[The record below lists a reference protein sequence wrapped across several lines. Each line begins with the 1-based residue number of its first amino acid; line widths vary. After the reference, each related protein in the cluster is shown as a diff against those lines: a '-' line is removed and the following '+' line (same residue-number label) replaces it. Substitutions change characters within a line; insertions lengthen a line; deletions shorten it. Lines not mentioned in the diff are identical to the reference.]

1 MRIRYYCHYGHLT
14 GYGRAARDYLAALHR
29 VDGLELE
36 IAALGGD
43 AGCASPEPRYSHLD
57 DLARQW
63 QEPWATT
70 PDLEIYH
77 APPRVLAALAGA
89 ADTPRRAKRVALT
102 TWETMPLPDEFVVA
116 LRAYDDV
123 IVPSEFCADLVNLA
137 LHDGVSNNLP
147 HIIPHCFDESF
158 WSAPAADTSFAR
170 QARGDTF
177 RFYTIG
183 AWGERKNS
191 LGILRA
197 YLHAFSKADD
207 VQLMMLIDGADFDE
221 IRSLIARSGIPAGEL
236 PELFV
241 PDRTLDERELV
252 ELHGSADCFVSAT
265 RGEGWGLG
273 LFEAAVMGRHV
284 IAPLWGGQSDFLD
297 DYAWAR
303 AIPFQMTPCFG
314 AEQRVRVDDDGGRKV
329 QVSKVSLPPGGE
341 LSTGVG

>member
-1 MRIRYYCHYGHLT
+1 M
-14 GYGRAARDYLAALHR
+14 
-29 VDGLELE
+29 
-36 IAALGGD
+36 
-43 AGCASPEPRYSHLD
+43 
-57 DLARQW
+57 
-63 QEPWATT
+63 
-70 PDLEIYH
+70 
-77 APPRVLAALAGA
+77 
-89 ADTPRRAKRVALT
+89 ALT
-102 TWETMPLPDEFVVA
+102 TWEMMPLPDEFVVA

-123 IVPSEFCADLVNLA
+123 IVPQGEFLRGPGEPGAARRRLQQPTAHHPALLRRELLGQRRRRTRPSLA
-137 LHDGVSNNLP
+137 R
-147 HIIPHCFDESF
+147 
-158 WSAPAADTSFAR
+158 PAATRSASTPSVR
-170 QARGDTF
+170 
-177 RFYTIG
+177 
-183 AWGERKNS
+183 GERKNS

-329 QVSKVSLPPGGE
+329 QVSKVSLRRG
-341 LSTGVG
+341 